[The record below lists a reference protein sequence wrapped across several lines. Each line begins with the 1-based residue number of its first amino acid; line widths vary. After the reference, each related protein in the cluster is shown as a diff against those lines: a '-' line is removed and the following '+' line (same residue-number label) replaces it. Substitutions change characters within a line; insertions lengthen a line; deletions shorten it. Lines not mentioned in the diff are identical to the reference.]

1 MLEPSSG
8 GEALGEE
15 DGDEVEMRE
24 ERQQWRKKSDDVNVH
39 VQMLNGH
46 LKMEL
51 VGRRSL
57 VTYVKRD

>member
-1 MLEPSSG
+1 
-8 GEALGEE
+8 
-15 DGDEVEMRE
+15 MRE
-24 ERQQWRKKSDDVNVH
+24 ERQQKSDDVNIH

>member
-1 MLEPSSG
+1 MEK
-8 GEALGEE
+8 
-15 DGDEVEMRE
+15 RE

-51 VGRRSL
+51 VSRRSL
-57 VTYVKRD
+57 VTYVKCD